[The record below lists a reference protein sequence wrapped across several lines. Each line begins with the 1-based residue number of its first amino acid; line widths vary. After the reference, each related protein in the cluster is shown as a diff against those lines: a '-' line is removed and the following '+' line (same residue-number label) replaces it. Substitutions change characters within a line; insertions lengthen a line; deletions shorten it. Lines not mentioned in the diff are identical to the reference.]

1 MAGEACCL
9 NAQRS
14 PRRAVADP
22 PATIAMIQVNFGH
35 RASGARA
42 GNSRTPANDKHAPRP
57 LLPFPPRHL
66 PSHRRVRD
74 RCHGS
79 VIAAT
84 AKASALTSA
93 PLCVVEPSVYSARN
107 LYGRRPMN
115 RSASISECW
124 TAFERLLARL
134 SDRCFPASPTIAAA
148 MAKLAATKRRVSA
161 APNPCRGSGWFR
173 QHHRPAFR
181 RVRSY
186 RAAVRHSRPSSRSS
200 RNRDRRRHG
209 ASRRRLYRAGYR
221 QRRREDRRR
230 ITGEPQQCGGRQTGD
245 IFSLHGA
252 TLHASGRG
260 DCFDL
265 AARRPATW
273 AVPKAQRAALRPEKG
288 QRQSGPTARP
298 EYCRA
303 SDTSP

>member
-14 PRRAVADP
+14 PPRAVADP
-22 PATIAMIQVNFGH
+22 PATIAMIQVNSGH
-35 RASGARA
+35 HASGARA
-42 GNSRTPANDKHAPRP
+42 GNSSTPANDKHAPRP
-57 LLPFPPRHL
+57 LLPFPLRHL
-66 PSHRRVRD
+66 SSHRRIRD

-93 PLCVVEPSVYSARN
+93 PLCVVERSIYSGGN

-115 RSASISECW
+115 RIRVDLGMLDRFRAITCPALRSLLPGLAQHRCSYGEAGGDE
-124 TAFERLLARL
+124 TPRLGGTEPVPGLGL
-134 SDRCFPASPTIAAA
+134 VPPESST
-148 MAKLAATKRRVSA
+148 S
-161 APNPCRGSGWFR
+161 
-173 QHHRPAFR
+173 FR

-209 ASRRRLYRAGYR
+209 ASRRGLYRAGYR

-230 ITGEPQQCGGRQTGD
+230 ITGEP
-245 IFSLHGA
+245 
-252 TLHASGRG
+252 
-260 DCFDL
+260 
-265 AARRPATW
+265 
-273 AVPKAQRAALRPEKG
+273 
-288 QRQSGPTARP
+288 
-298 EYCRA
+298 
-303 SDTSP
+303 